1 MGHNKTVLLYTILF
15 ILFLYPFSISLS
27 NEDGASANYLFLTFP
42 LFVGAY
48 NRKFNKPKS
57 FWLIAITIFT
67 LIFLVATL
75 YQFNYTQFIIR
86 RLISF
91 ILFMSIFSFI
101 FIKVD
106 KNMIIAFKYSII
118 VVSFL
123 FSIITLYKFI
133 ALGASDL
140 GFDAKGE
147 VGSQRYGFV
156 YVLTLWVL
164 FFEENIIKIIKIFL
178 ISVIVI
184 GLLLTFSRSG
194 IVAMI
199 VSMLL
204 FTILSI
210 IKWFQS
216 PNFKGIFIGIIIIL
230 ILVSLLIFI
239 NIEYPI
245 IYDFFYQRL
254 FSYFEKNG
262 STQIDMDQDS
272 SEGYRVFMLK
282 KVLNFVLF
290 NPLTGAGFLGVW
302 ILFEDQSGSAHGQLV
317 DVVFRTGIV
326 GLFLYLIILFKL
338 LKHFYAINI
347 GYFWGIIGVIIY
359 GFFHETFK
367 LSQGSFILAF
377 LIGYVSQYDKIK
389 SFLIEK

>member
-57 FWLIAITIFT
+57 FWLISITIFT

-75 YQFNYTQFIIR
+75 YQFNYIQFIIR

-204 FTILSI
+204 FTILST
-210 IKWFQS
+210 
-216 PNFKGIFIGIIIIL
+216 IIINL
-230 ILVSLLIFI
+230 FRS
-239 NIEYPI
+239 NN
-245 IYDFFYQRL
+245 FYWNN
-254 FSYFEKNG
+254 YN
-262 STQIDMDQDS
+262 
-272 SEGYRVFMLK
+272 
-282 KVLNFVLF
+282 LNF
-290 NPLTGAGFLGVW
+290 
-302 ILFEDQSGSAHGQLV
+302 
-317 DVVFRTGIV
+317 
-326 GLFLYLIILFKL
+326 
-338 LKHFYAINI
+338 
-347 GYFWGIIGVIIY
+347 
-359 GFFHETFK
+359 
-367 LSQGSFILAF
+367 SFIINF
-377 LIGYVSQYDKIK
+377 Y
-389 SFLIEK
+389 